1 MQPTSLAV
9 TPTAPGADAPDA
21 PAAPAFT
28 LAADTRSVRL
38 RSKENMSSWTETYE
52 NVIAAASNLS
62 AGEMRDVFFR
72 GQADSTW
79 TLRPEL
85 ARMKRHEFLENRLY
99 YQFIAL
105 GAHLIPATASSWDH
119 LFIMRH
125 HRIPTRLL
133 DWTESFA
140 AALYFALVEPADEA
154 AIWVLDPYKLNELTT
169 ERKNLL
175 HLEAAYPDAYT
186 KFFTDSRTT
195 EFGRFPWDVVAVA
208 GSSTSERMR
217 SQRGMFTL
225 HKELE
230 APLEQLFP
238 AAVQKIEIPSA
249 EYEDAR
255 RFVQL
260 AGVNEYALFP
270 DLDGLGRYLRGK
282 ELNWDAD

>member
-9 TPTAPGADAPDA
+9 TSTAPRADARDA
-21 PAAPAFT
+21 PAAPALT

-38 RSKENMSSWTETYE
+38 RSEEIMSSWTETYE
-52 NVIAAASNLS
+52 NVIAAASHLS
-62 AGEMRDVFFR
+62 AGKMRDVFFR

-79 TLRPEL
+79 TLRPEF
-85 ARMKRHEFLENRLY
+85 ARMARHDFLEQRLY
-99 YQFIAL
+99 YQFTGL
-105 GAHLIPATASSWDH
+105 GAHLIPSTASSWDH

-125 HRIPTRLL
+125 HGIPTRLL

-140 AALYFALVEPADEA
+140 AALYFALLQPADKA
-154 AIWVLDPYKLNELTT
+154 AVWVLDPYKLNELTT
-169 ERKNLL
+169 GKKNLL
-175 HLEAAYPDAYT
+175 HLEAAFPDAYT

-195 EFGRFPWDVVAVA
+195 QFGNFPWDVVAVA

-225 HKELE
+225 HKALDT
-230 APLEQLFP
+230 PLEQLFP
-238 AAVQKIEIPSA
+238 DAVEKIEIPSA
-249 EYEDAR
+249 EYDDAR

-270 DLDGLGRYLRGK
+270 DLDGLGRYLRDK